1 MADHSSLLAHPTL
14 VVEQKTKLF
23 ELRNEYRL
31 FDHTGAQVGSV
42 RQIRQGL
49 IALVARIGTDW
60 DIALPVRLEVRDAS
74 AGVVLEL
81 YKPWLRLA
89 VDVTDSSG
97 VSMGSIRKKV
107 RIGKARFVLLDASGD
122 EVGEVRAQNWRA
134 KDFTIRDGHGQVIAQ
149 VTKKWRGLAR
159 EMFTDADTYVVELQP
174 QALDPVRS
182 LALGAALA
190 VDLLMKQKD
199 YD

>member
-1 MADHSSLLAHPTL
+1 MAEHSSLLAHPTL

-31 FDHTGAQVGSV
+31 FDQSGAQIGSV

-49 IALVARIGTDW
+49 VALVARIGTDW
-60 DIALPVRLEVRDAS
+60 DIALPVRLEVRDAG

-97 VSMGSIRKKV
+97 VPMGSIRKKV
-107 RIGKARFVLLDASGD
+107 RIGKARFVLLDASGN
-122 EVGEVRAQNWRA
+122 EVGEVKAQNWRA
-134 KDFTIRDGHGQVIAQ
+134 KDFTVRDGNGHVIAQ

-159 EMFTDADTYVVELQP
+159 ELFTDADTYVVELQP

-182 LALGAALA
+182 LAFGAALA